1 MVQEQP
7 TAICTSAGAGSASS
21 ENDAG
26 KRINGLI
33 VEVQESSCGIERAR
47 QLAHQALPEA
57 RAREVTA

>member
-7 TAICTSAGAGSASS
+7 TAIFTSAGAGSACS

-33 VEVQESSCGIERAR
+33 VEVQEYICEIERER
-47 QLAHQALPEA
+47 RLAHQALP
-57 RAREVTA
+57 